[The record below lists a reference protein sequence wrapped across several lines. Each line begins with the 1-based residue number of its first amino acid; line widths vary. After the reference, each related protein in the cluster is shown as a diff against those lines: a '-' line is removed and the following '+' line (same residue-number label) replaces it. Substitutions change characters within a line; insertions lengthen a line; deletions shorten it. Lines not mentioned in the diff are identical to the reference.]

1 MRREGWSS
9 SAIERIGRLHP
20 RILYAIEYSRNRSP
34 AFRSRLTPTPHRNAI
49 LTMDRKAAE
58 QAMADIERSR
68 GRSFS
73 LHNYARSGP
82 VFAAWGI
89 AWLTMNLTRYYGVPH
104 ADFYGAAVMGAAV
117 LISIVFPRR
126 GQGRGNAAQARKLAI
141 GSAVS
146 GAALV
151 GLLIL
156 VAASDRALANA
167 TVSWIAASLYAV
179 AGIWFGTRIS
189 VIGVLLGLVV
199 LAAWFLAR
207 EHFELILGL
216 AGGGVLVLT
225 GLWLWR
231 A

>member
-1 MRREGWSS
+1 MRESNIEIGVGYFDLQAHVSS
-9 SAIERIGRLHP
+9 PFRLP
-20 RILYAIEYSRNRSP
+20 IQ
-34 AFRSRLTPTPHRNAI
+34 RLAPIPFWNGTLP
-49 LTMDRKAAE
+49 MDRNAAE

-73 LHNYARSGP
+73 LRNYARSGP
-82 VFAAWGI
+82 IFAAWGI
-89 AWLTMNLTRYYGVPH
+89 AWLIMNLTRYYGAPH

-117 LISIVFPRR
+117 LISIVYGRR
-126 GQGRGNAAQARKLAI
+126 GRGGGNAARARQLAI
-141 GSAVS
+141 SSAVS
-146 GAALV
+146 GAALT

-167 TVSWIAASLYAV
+167 TVSWIAASLYTV

-189 VIGVLLGLVV
+189 IIGVLLGLVV
-199 LAAWFLAR
+199 LGAWFLAR

-216 AGGGVLVLT
+216 AGGGALVLT